1 MCAECAVVVMDY
13 VIISG
18 HCTPAAA
25 TMIFNFV
32 LSHARPGA
40 KSSSVVLDIYL

>member
-25 TMIFNFV
+25 ATMIFNFV
-32 LSHARPGA
+32 LSLAWWQWVGLVPR
-40 KSSSVVLDIYL
+40 VVV

>member
-32 LSHARPGA
+32 LSLAWRQWVGLVPR
-40 KSSSVVLDIYL
+40 VVV